1 MFIHLHD
8 MYSCVQQ
15 AISIFL
21 ESNLHFLFK
30 QKVKNKNSRSKEHFS
45 RVYKNY
51 NCTES
56 LHNEVTT
63 LMPLSVQPQRLI
75 STYVSPSCMS

>member
-8 MYSCVQQ
+8 MYSCVRQ

-30 QKVKNKNSRSKEHFS
+30 QKVKNKNSSSKEHFS
-45 RVYKNY
+45 QVYKNY
-51 NCTES
+51 NCTELLIYS
-56 LHNEVTT
+56 QRGYYFNAFKRVTSEIDFN
-63 LMPLSVQPQRLI
+63 L
-75 STYVSPSCMS
+75 C

>member
-51 NCTES
+51 NCTE
-56 LHNEVTT
+56 L
-63 LMPLSVQPQRLI
+63 
-75 STYVSPSCMS
+75 